1 MGIECI
7 TAYAQQR
14 LMGAGNINRYQQPTS
29 LNYTLYIC
37 LAIQANIELL

>member
-1 MGIECI
+1 MGIGCI
-7 TAYAQQR
+7 TVYAQQR

-37 LAIQANIELL
+37 LAIQANIES